1 MIDDK
6 MIILKPRR
14 LVVIMN
20 LLANGP
26 MPSSCFVPHKETI
39 EAKKIGINLGLIQID
54 PARNTIQLTSD
65 GYNWILTNNPFL

>member
-1 MIDDK
+1 MIDEK

-20 LLANGP
+20 LLTNGP
-26 MPSSCFVPHKETI
+26 MPNNCFLPHKETI